1 MSEAQQADGPLINV
15 SGQPEADA
23 TTEQE
28 NGAIPLHDEPA
39 PAPEEKAEPAERP
52 EGFPEKFWTDE
63 GPDVEKLAKSYTEL
77 EKQFKSGKHKA
88 PEEYDISSLVE
99 RGLDEEDPSMDIF
112 KDWAKD
118 NGVSQAAFEELAGK
132 ILEATGAQA
141 ETFEIDRQAE
151 MAKLGERAQDKIAM
165 TERLLM
171 KAPLS
176 EDERNAIASGLDS
189 AAGINAFLKY
199 HQAITNEGIPVA
211 PAVNTPA
218 ITREDLEAAIA
229 DPRWKTDQA
238 FRSRVERQ
246 WMDSQSA

>member
-1 MSEAQQADGPLINV
+1 MTETQEADGPLINV
-15 SGQPEADA
+15 SGQPEAEAA
-23 TTEQE
+23 TDQN

-39 PAPEEKAEPAERP
+39 PESKADPIERP
-52 EGFPEKFWTDE
+52 EGFPEKFWTDK
-63 GPDVEKLAKSYTEL
+63 GPDVDKLLKSYTEL

-88 PEEYDISSLVE
+88 PEEYDISALVD
-99 RGLDEEDPSMDIF
+99 RGLDQEDPSMEIF
-112 KDWAKD
+112 KDWAKE

-132 ILEATGAQA
+132 ILEATGAQSEA
-141 ETFEIDRQAE
+141 FEVDRQAE
-151 MAKLGERAQDKIAM
+151 MSKLGERAQDKIAM

-176 EDERNAIASGLDS
+176 EDERSAIASGLDN
-189 AAGINAFLKY
+189 ADAINAFLKY

-238 FRSRVERQ
+238 FRSRIERQ
-246 WMDSQSA
+246 WMESQVA